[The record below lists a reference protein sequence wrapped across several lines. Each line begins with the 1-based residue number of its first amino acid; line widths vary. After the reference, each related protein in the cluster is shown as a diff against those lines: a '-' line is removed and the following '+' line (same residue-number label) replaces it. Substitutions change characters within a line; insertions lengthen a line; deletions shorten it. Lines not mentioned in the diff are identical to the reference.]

1 MPSARTTTTTE
12 ATRRLVHGVWG
23 MHRRMATLL
32 GTGLPEACGLD
43 LDDFVLLETIALT
56 DLAPGEVAQALRL
69 PAHAVSR
76 GLGRLEGAGLV
87 ARRIDPEDAR
97 RRVVALTDAG
107 RAALAR
113 AHAHLERALGPWL
126 TELPPDRTLLALDA
140 LTRLATGRDAA
151 PDGTTAS
158 AAPAATDRAR

>member
-1 MPSARTTTTTE
+1 MRTTTTTE

-32 GTGLPEACGLD
+32 GAGLPEACGLD

-69 PAHAVSR
+69 PAHTVSR

-97 RRVVALTDAG
+97 RRVVVLTDAG

-113 AHAHLERALGPWL
+113 AHAHLEQALGPWL

-140 LTRLATGRDAA
+140 LTRLATGRDPAPGEAPVAA
-151 PDGTTAS
+151 AT
-158 AAPAATDRAR
+158 PAAASVRAR